1 MNKVIV
7 IFSCLL
13 VVSMVIGAPA
23 GSDDQLLVAAK
34 PFNVE
39 DCRLPIEEESDY
51 KCRALHP
58 RYKWSVSDNDCVD
71 AFYGGCRPTRNNFV
85 TKEECLKVAKPVCLK
100 T

>member
-1 MNKVIV
+1 MNQLLL
-7 IFSCLL
+7 FSCLL
-13 VVSMVIGAPA
+13 IISTVAGAPSGA
-23 GSDDQLLVAAK
+23 DDQKSVPVK
-34 PFNVE
+34 PFQAQ
-39 DCRLPIEEESDY
+39 DCSLPIEEESDY

-100 T
+100 K